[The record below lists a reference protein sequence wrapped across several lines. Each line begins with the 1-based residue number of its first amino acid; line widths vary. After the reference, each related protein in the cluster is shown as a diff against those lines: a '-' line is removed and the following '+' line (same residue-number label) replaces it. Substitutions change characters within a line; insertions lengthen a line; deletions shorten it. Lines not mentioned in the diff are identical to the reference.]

1 MSNLKYVGV
10 AAFALAMSLSA
21 SAGAWGEGP
30 FDNDDAQDWL
40 IECSSSA
47 GPGTIAEAI
56 NAALRPGYLEADAG
70 SVAVAA
76 AEVIAAADGKGP
88 ATTNAEAAPC
98 LAKTRTPEVRALVP
112 SARHKPSPG
121 FQTPSI
127 PNSLNNGPQASQT
140 GGLPESASLRRGSNG
155 NGSSRP
161 EPVTNIP
168 GRIRTSRV
176 AALRKCRFSGHAEF
190 CSA

>member
-1 MSNLKYVGV
+1 VSNLKYVGV
-10 AAFALAMSLSA
+10 AAFALAMCLSA

-98 LAKTRTPEVRALVP
+98 LAKTRTPEVRALAP
-112 SARHKPSPG
+112 SAR
-121 FQTPSI
+121 
-127 PNSLNNGPQASQT
+127 QAITRVSDPKYSELAQQW
-140 GGLPESASLRRGSNG
+140 SAGKSN
-155 NGSSRP
+155 RW
-161 EPVTNIP
+161 
-168 GRIRTSRV
+168 
-176 AALRKCRFSGHAEF
+176 AAGITQLATRLER
-190 CSA
+190 